1 MIDTHAAA
9 RRCDHRG
16 LVPVRVG
23 PYTIHAGALYRMTPQ
38 DFAGYDVLVPLSVD
52 APIPFEFGARYR
64 ILAAPLR
71 DHSGVHPHWRALL
84 DDIVAELAGGARL
97 CVFCLASHGRTGCLV
112 GSLIALLETAE
123 ETPDPIAAVRARH
136 CAYAVETLEQAQAV
150 YALRGDSLPDQYV
163 EEFSAPYF
171 H

>member
-64 ILAAPLR
+64 ILAAYIRTGGRCSTTSSPN
-71 DHSGVHPHWRALL
+71 SPAGPGCACSAWRATAAP
-84 DDIVAELAGGARL
+84 VACSDR
-97 CVFCLASHGRTGCLV
+97 
-112 GSLIALLETAE
+112 
-123 ETPDPIAAVRARH
+123 
-136 CAYAVETLEQAQAV
+136 
-150 YALRGDSLPDQYV
+150 
-163 EEFSAPYF
+163 
-171 H
+171 